1 MKKQGFVYHIGTGLG
16 FYSEF
21 NNMIL
26 CMMSCYQMGLNF
38 KLYSKDAFF
47 FDGLGWNK
55 YFKPF
60 CKEVKSPIHHLINR
74 RDSYILH
81 AGFKSWVHDQIFTI
95 LSSIYKLTTG
105 NLLTQDLFFS
115 SRTTWFRNSY
125 FDIPE
130 LDLKGDLCNTAKT
143 LIDRVYVFNSQYEK
157 RINKAIEELDLPET
171 YIGIHVRGGDKI
183 TEKDIYPVSRY
194 MEIAEQRTS
203 CRNAFI
209 LTDDYKIIEYLKINY
224 KDWSFYTLTF
234 LDERGY
240 VNDDF
245 KSKSIERREK
255 EMVKVF
261 ASVEIIR
268 RSEYFIGTY
277 SSNIGM
283 FLGMVMPHE
292 KIVALDSKEWYIL

>member
-1 MKKQGFVYHIGTGLG
+1 
-16 FYSEF
+16 
-21 NNMIL
+21 
-26 CMMSCYQMGLNF
+26 
-38 KLYSKDAFF
+38 
-47 FDGLGWNK
+47 
-55 YFKPF
+55 
-60 CKEVKSPIHHLINR
+60 
-74 RDSYILH
+74 
-81 AGFKSWVHDQIFTI
+81 
-95 LSSIYKLTTG
+95 
-105 NLLTQDLFFS
+105 
-115 SRTTWFRNSY
+115 
-125 FDIPE
+125 
-130 LDLKGDLCNTAKT
+130 
-143 LIDRVYVFNSQYEK
+143 
-157 RINKAIEELDLPET
+157 
-171 YIGIHVRGGDKI
+171 
-183 TEKDIYPVSRY
+183 

-209 LTDDYKIIEYLKINY
+209 LTDDYKIMEYLKTNY
-224 KDWSFYTLTF
+224 KNWSFYTLTF

-283 FLGMVMPHE
+283 FLGMVMSHE